1 MPRESLRGHVR
12 PHRYRSREAIP
23 PVPPEVLQDPSP
35 MLGPAA
41 KLWVSQLVQP
51 QSLTSCAVRLL
62 PQAAKQRTGR
72 SLLTYHVETCFR
84 DCSATRTDG
93 TLQADVISTS
103 CTLTSDLYPASPR
116 AHPLPPAVQL
126 VGGHYSTSMS
136 VPSVVRPAAATA
148 ATVPMRTNTRDAQ
161 ADAPMLVVHVPSCL
175 APYSTG

>member
-116 AHPLPPAVQL
+116 AHSTARCAAGWWPLFDEYERAKRRQT
-126 VGGHYSTSMS
+126 GRSYRS
-136 VPSVVRPAAATA
+136 
-148 ATVPMRTNTRDAQ
+148 DC
-161 ADAPMLVVHVPSCL
+161 ADAYKHMGCAGRCANARCTRALMSGTV
-175 APYSTG
+175 